1 MTRQQPDKNEIIS
14 LVDQPYRI
22 GPISFIEPI
31 HHGDWN
37 QIYKIWADRTWVL
50 RISHPRKQ
58 EKQLRFELDVMT
70 YLRSQLPVI
79 PAIHQTGWG
88 GCYNRYTDR
97 FVTLFEF
104 VSGHPIEKDQNSVQ
118 SAGILVGRIHKA
130 LADYSRDH
138 RLVNNL
144 STIDFNWVDNY
155 MFSGDVFQMIKDLK
169 PLTGVDQNLLK
180 DITTDLDYLRAVQ
193 ERLNQWEKRH
203 TRSGCFTESII
214 HGDYYSR
221 YILTDDNQT
230 TGVLDWDETITD
242 WLEYEVG
249 NALFD
254 FSRDD
259 TCLDLDQV
267 NKQNF

>member
-1 MTRQQPDKNEIIS
+1 
-14 LVDQPYRI
+14 
-22 GPISFIEPI
+22 
-31 HHGDWN
+31 
-37 QIYKIWADRTWVL
+37 
-50 RISHPRKQ
+50 
-58 EKQLRFELDVMT
+58 
-70 YLRSQLPVI
+70 
-79 PAIHQTGWG
+79 
-88 GCYNRYTDR
+88 
-97 FVTLFEF
+97 
-104 VSGHPIEKDQNSVQ
+104 
-118 SAGILVGRIHKA
+118 
-130 LADYSRDH
+130 
-138 RLVNNL
+138 
-144 STIDFNWVDNY
+144 
-155 MFSGDVFQMIKDLK
+155 MFSGDVFQKIKDVK
-169 PLTGVDQNLLK
+169 PSLGVDQNLLK

-221 YILTDDNQT
+221 YILTDDDQT